1 MTYVSKAFPALL
13 TLMGFV
19 LRYPYGLLGMNAL
32 LGKVS
37 NIHRSAHSLFPI
49 KSLVYI

>member
-19 LRYPYGLLGMNAL
+19 LRYPYGLLGMHCLEKFRIYTGQLTA
-32 LGKVS
+32 S
-37 NIHRSAHSLFPI
+37 FQSSH
-49 KSLVYI
+49 